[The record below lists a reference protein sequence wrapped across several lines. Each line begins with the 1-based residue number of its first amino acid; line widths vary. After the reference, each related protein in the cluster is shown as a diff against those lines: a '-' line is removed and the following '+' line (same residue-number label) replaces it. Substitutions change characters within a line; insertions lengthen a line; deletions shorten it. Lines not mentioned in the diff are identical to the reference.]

1 MLPADPSK
9 TRQCVQMMLL
19 PVVAVVVIL
28 QSFPCLLEDHDEAQE
43 DHDDFF
49 LTRSGRIPVIAR
61 TRVHVSLVFN
71 QLGPYYTPRAY
82 RMNQDNFF
90 ALHRLLFPYVKHR
103 SLRTSGRSH
112 RFRQRKGAAN
122 GTVPTS
128 TRLAVAIR
136 YFAGGSPYDLGG
148 LFAISVKEVYRSVG
162 IIVDTINNCHELRIQ
177 FPMDHA
183 AQKKVALGFKAKS
196 VAGFDCC
203 IGAIDGILIWTE
215 CPNANDCIRSK
226 NGPLKYMCGR
236 KKKFGLNMMG
246 TCDAEGRFLN
256 IQIGHPGSTSDYLA
270 FATSDL
276 KAKLE
281 EPGFLA
287 PGMVLFGDNAYGNCT
302 YMVTPIKGA
311 RPGDEADAFNFY
323 QSQVRIHVECAFG
336 KLVHR
341 WGVLRRPLHSR
352 LGITKMCAMVH
363 ALCRLNN
370 FCINLRVSDSAE
382 PLAEDISF
390 AESSVTM
397 VALVNT
403 EDNPLSPAGLLDDSD
418 SYEDVDRETRRAHER
433 MAETRVDHLPQ
444 QILLASVIN
453 QGLKRPTPRGW

>member
-1 MLPADPSK
+1 MIAAWVVPPCSPRSEQQ
-9 TRQCVQMMLL
+9 TRQCFQMML
-19 PVVAVVVIL
+19 PMVAILAVL
-28 QSFPCLLEDHDEAQE
+28 QSYPCLLDDED
-43 DHDDFF
+43 DDSPQRN
-49 LTRSGRIPVIAR
+49 TRISVIER

-71 QLGPYYTPRAY
+71 QLGPHYTPRAY
-82 RMNQDNFF
+82 RMTQDNFF
-90 ALHRLLFPYVKHR
+90 ALHRLLFPYVKYR
-103 SLRTSGRSH
+103 SLRTSGRDH
-112 RFRQRKGAAN
+112 RVRQRKGAAN
-122 GTVPTS
+122 GIVPSS

-148 LFAISVKEVYRSVG
+148 LFAISIKEVYRSVG
-162 IIVDTINNCHELRIQ
+162 IIVDVINNCHELSIQ

-183 AQKKVALGFKAKS
+183 SQKKVALGFKAKS

-215 CPNANDCIRSK
+215 CPSADDCIRSK

-246 TCDAEGRFLN
+246 TVDAEGRFLN
-256 IQIGHPGSTSDYLA
+256 IQIGHPWSTSDYLA

-287 PGMVLFGDNAYGNCT
+287 PGMVLFGDNAYGNCS

-311 RPGDEADAFNFY
+311 RPGKDADSFNFY
-323 QSQVRIHVECAFG
+323 QSQVRIHVECAFS

-382 PLAEDISF
+382 PLAEDLNF
-390 AESSVTM
+390 GESSVTM
-397 VALVNT
+397 VQLVNT
-403 EDNPLSPAGLLDDSD
+403 EDNRLSPAGLLDDSD
-418 SYEDVDRETRRAHER
+418 SYEDIDRETRRNVER
-433 MAETRVDHLPQ
+433 VAANSVEHLPQ
-444 QILLASVIN
+444 QIASVIN